1 MAEALK
7 LIYNKAFFEQLTKS
21 LQETLPAFDKKAFLK
36 AIYDKQ
42 WEQRELKDRMKHIA
56 SVMHQFLSKD
66 FAKDVK
72 TLFTLIDRLR
82 QNGARESSFEYM
94 FLPEYV
100 EAYGIDHPDLSIQA
114 FERITPFTS
123 CEFAVRPFI
132 KKYPERMM
140 AQMLAWSTHK
150 NEHVRRFASEGCRPR
165 LPWAMALPALKKNP
179 KAIFPILENLK
190 QDPSEYVRRSVANN
204 LNDIIKDHPDVVLQ
218 LAQQWTGKHEHT
230 DGILKH
236 GTRTLLKQGH
246 VEALS
251 LFGFSADTN
260 CEVLQFKLA
269 AKQLKIG
276 EHLHFSFQ
284 LRNNHKKNLKLRL
297 EYRIY
302 YVKSSGKQSSKIF
315 KITENHFTTGEVYS
329 FQRKQSFQDMTTRK
343 HYPGVH
349 KICLVV
355 NGSEVCSK
363 TFKVIP

>member
-7 LIYNKAFFEQLTKS
+7 LIYSKAFFEQLTKS
-21 LQETLPAFDKKAFLK
+21 LKETLPAFDKKAFLK

-56 SVMHQFLSKD
+56 WVMHQFLSKD
-66 FAKDVK
+66 FKRDVK
-72 TLFTLIDRLR
+72 TLFILIECLR
-82 QNGARESSFEYM
+82 KNGARESSFEYM

-100 EAYGIDHPDLSIQA
+100 EVYGIDHPDLSIKA
-114 FERITPFTS
+114 FEHITQFTS
-123 CEFAVRPFI
+123 CEFAIRPFI
-132 KKYPERMM
+132 KKHPEQFL
-140 AQMLAWSTHK
+140 AQMLLWTTHK
-150 NEHVRRFASEGCRPR
+150 SEHVRRLASEGCRPR

-179 KAIFPILENLK
+179 TPILPILEKLK

-204 LNDIIKDHPDVVLQ
+204 LNDIIKDNPEIVLN
-218 LAQQWTGKHEHT
+218 LAKKWTGKHEHT
-230 DGILKH
+230 DAILKH

-260 CEVLQFKLA
+260 CEVLQFSLGQ
-269 AKQLKIG
+269 KQLKIG
-276 EHLHFSFQ
+276 EHLYFSFQ
-284 LRNNHKKNLKLRL
+284 LCNNHKKNHKLRL

-302 YVKSSGKQSSKIF
+302 YVKSNGKQSAKIF
-315 KITENHFTTGEVYS
+315 KITENHFKTGEVHS

-343 HYPGVH
+343 HYHGVH

-355 NGSEVCSK
+355 NGAELSSK
-363 TFKVIP
+363 TFKLVP

>member
-7 LIYNKAFFEQLTKS
+7 HIYNKTFFDQLTQA
-21 LQETLPAFDKKAFLK
+21 LQESISGFDKKAFLK
-36 AIYDKQ
+36 AIHDKN

-56 SVMHQFLSKD
+56 FVMHQFLHQD

-72 TLFTLIDRLR
+72 TLFILIDRLR
-82 QNGARESSFEYM
+82 KNGARESSFEYM
-94 FLPEYV
+94 FLPEYI
-100 EAYGIDHPDLSIQA
+100 EAYGIQHPDLAIKA

-132 KKYPERMM
+132 KKYPDQMM
-140 AQMLAWSTHK
+140 AQMLSWATHA
-150 NEHVRRFASEGCRPR
+150 NHHVRRFASEGCRPR
-165 LPWAMALPALKKNP
+165 LPWAMALPDLKKNP
-179 KAIFPILENLK
+179 KAILPILEKLK

-204 LNDIIKDHPDVVLQ
+204 LNDIIKDNPEVVLK

-230 DGILKH
+230 DAILKH

-260 CEVLQFKLA
+260 CEVLQFTVTN
-269 AKQLKIG
+269 KQLRIG

-284 LRNNHKKNLKLRL
+284 LCNNHKKNHKLRL

-302 YVKSSGKQSSKIF
+302 YVKSNGKQSAKIF
-315 KITENHFTTGEVYS
+315 KITENHFNTGEVYS

-343 HYPGVH
+343 HYHGVH

-355 NGSEVCSK
+355 NGTELSSK
-363 TFKVIP
+363 TFKLIP